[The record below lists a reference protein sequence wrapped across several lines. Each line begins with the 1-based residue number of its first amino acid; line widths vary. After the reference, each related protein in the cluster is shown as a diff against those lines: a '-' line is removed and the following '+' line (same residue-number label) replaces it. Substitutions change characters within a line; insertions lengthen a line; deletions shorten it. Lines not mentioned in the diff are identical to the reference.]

1 MPEFINQLK
10 SFSGVYTRRDEPQEG
25 CIIIRQE
32 KKTMKTEKRDFDKA
46 AASWD
51 EKPLRVKLAEDV
63 ANTIVRQV
71 AISQDM
77 TALDFGCGT
86 GLLTLQLQPLV
97 KSITGVDSSQ
107 GMLDIFNS
115 KITTANIDNVCTLFL
130 DSDKGGTLT
139 GKYDLIVSSMTLHH
153 IREIASLLAQ
163 FYTVL
168 APGGTLCLADLDLDD
183 GQFHDDST
191 GVFHNGFDRA
201 SLHRSFTDAG
211 FVGIQD
217 VTAAKIEK
225 QARDGQTRKFSV
237 FLMTG
242 RKN

>member
-1 MPEFINQLK
+1 MTLK
-10 SFSGVYTRRDEPQEG
+10 
-25 CIIIRQE
+25 I
-32 KKTMKTEKRDFDKA
+32 EKRDFDKA

-51 EKPLRVKLAEDV
+51 EMPLRVKLAKDV

-71 AISQDM
+71 AISKDM

-115 KITTANIDNVCTLFL
+115 KIATADINNAGTLFL
-130 DSDKGGTLT
+130 DIDKGGTLT
-139 GKYDLIVSSMTLHH
+139 GQHDLIVSGMTLHH
-153 IREIASLLAQ
+153 IRNIAPLLAQ

-201 SLHRSFTDAG
+201 ALHSSFAKAG
-211 FVGIQD
+211 FVGVQD

-225 QARDGQTRKFSV
+225 QSRDGQTRKFSV
-237 FLMTG
+237 FLITG
-242 RKN
+242 RKE

>member
-1 MPEFINQLK
+1 MTL
-10 SFSGVYTRRDEPQEG
+10 
-25 CIIIRQE
+25 
-32 KKTMKTEKRDFDKA
+32 KTEKRDFDKA
-46 AASWD
+46 AVSWD
-51 EKPLRVKLAEDV
+51 EIPLRVQLAEDV
-63 ANTIVRQV
+63 AKTIVRQV
-71 AISQDM
+71 AISREM

-115 KITTANIDNVCTLFL
+115 KIATANINNAGTLLL
-130 DSDKGGTLT
+130 DIDKGGTLT
-139 GKYDLIVSSMTLHH
+139 GQYDLIVSGMTLHH
-153 IREIASLLAQ
+153 IREIAPLLAQ
-163 FYTVL
+163 FHTVL

-183 GQFHDDST
+183 GQFHNDST

-211 FVGIQD
+211 FVDVQD
-217 VTAAKIEK
+217 ATAAKIEK

-242 RKN
+242 RKE

>member
-1 MPEFINQLK
+1 
-10 SFSGVYTRRDEPQEG
+10 
-25 CIIIRQE
+25 
-32 KKTMKTEKRDFDKA
+32 MKTEKRDFDKA

-71 AISQDM
+71 TISKNM

-97 KSITGVDSSQ
+97 QFITGVDSSQ
-107 GMLDIFNS
+107 GMLDIFNA
-115 KITTANIDNVCTLFL
+115 KIASANIDNVCTLFF
-130 DSDKGGTLT
+130 DSDKGSTLM
-139 GKYDLIVSSMTLHH
+139 GQYDFIVSSMTLHH
-153 IREIASLLAQ
+153 IKEIATLLAQ
-163 FYTVL
+163 CYTVL

-191 GVFHNGFDRA
+191 GVFHNGFDRG
-201 SLHRSFTDAG
+201 SLRRSFTDAG
-211 FVGIQD
+211 FSEVWD

-225 QARDGQTRKFSV
+225 KARDGQTREFPV

-242 RKN
+242 RKK

>member
-1 MPEFINQLK
+1 
-10 SFSGVYTRRDEPQEG
+10 
-25 CIIIRQE
+25 
-32 KKTMKTEKRDFDKA
+32 MKTAKRDFDKA

-51 EKPLRVKLAEDV
+51 EVPLRVKLAEDV

-97 KSITGVDSSQ
+97 KSITGVDSSR

-115 KITTANIDNVCTLFL
+115 KIAKANIDNACTLLL
-130 DSDKGGTLT
+130 DSDKDVTLT
-139 GKYDLIVSSMTLHH
+139 GKYDLIVSGMTLHH
-153 IREIASLLAQ
+153 IRGIAPLLAQ
-163 FYTVL
+163 FYTAL

-183 GQFHDDST
+183 GQFHEDST

-201 SLHRSFTDAG
+201 SQHRSFTDAG
-211 FVGIQD
+211 FVGVQD
-217 VTAAKIEK
+217 VTAAQIEK
-225 QARDGQTRKFSV
+225 QARDGHTRKFSI

-242 RKN
+242 RKK